1 MKCSGAAWSRKRVDM
16 GGFGDLFRRFLA
28 GFVDVMAS
36 SSVVLGRDHARAMYQ
51 NRSDALEILTDHAEI
66 QASIF
71 RGAIAEKKE
80 LRDFRRVL

>member
-1 MKCSGAAWSRKRVDM
+1 MSKGTKSLSLWE
-16 GGFGDLFRRFLA
+16 
-28 GFVDVMAS
+28 
-36 SSVVLGRDHARAMYQ
+36 RDTLLSYSPRPALTAPATSARARAPSAKDAHNMYQ
-51 NRSDALEILTDHAEI
+51 NSSDALEILTDHAEI

>member
-1 MKCSGAAWSRKRVDM
+1 
-16 GGFGDLFRRFLA
+16 
-28 GFVDVMAS
+28 
-36 SSVVLGRDHARAMYQ
+36 MYQ

-80 LRDFRRVL
+80 LKDIPFFCHARGGSVCVLALREGSRGCEREIWET

>member
-1 MKCSGAAWSRKRVDM
+1 MNMRHEGIKQCSYYTNCAT
-16 GGFGDLFRRFLA
+16 
-28 GFVDVMAS
+28 
-36 SSVVLGRDHARAMYQ
+36 MYQ

-80 LRDFRRVL
+80 LKDIPFFCHARGGSVCVLARLIQLPSSADTR